1 MKQAPNVS
9 PNCGIRCG
17 IVLSGGNGTRIR
29 DFVSRLRGCE
39 LPKQYV
45 NFVGKRSMLEHTLDR
60 AEKLIPAQRLFIVIA
75 REHLEFD
82 EVRSQIASRPRQCV
96 VIQPQ
101 NKDTAPGFLLPLVYL
116 YKQYP
121 DATVVI
127 FPSDHFVLEEDL
139 FMEHVER
146 AFRIVESNGSRMVL
160 LGIEPNE
167 PDAEYGY
174 IVPGEAIDDPTLDR
188 ARTVE
193 MFVEKP
199 STETAHKIIRRGALW
214 NSLVTVCRCK
224 VLLQAIQRA
233 TPELYRCFEPIQ
245 NAIGTANERSVV
257 EEVYRELPS
266 LNFSKVVLEVLPF
279 ERRRALVVLPVPGI
293 TWTDWGTR
301 DRLSSTLRRL
311 GASSDTRLRRALSER
326 RALPVCPEE
335 SLAPLKGIQ

>member
-9 PNCGIRCG
+9 SNCGIRCG

-29 DFVSRLRGCE
+29 DFVSRLRGCD

-45 NFVGKRSMLEHTLDR
+45 NFVGKRSMLEHTLHR

-75 REHLEFD
+75 KEHLQFE
-82 EVRSQIASRPRQCV
+82 EVRRQMAPRPRQCV

-101 NKDTAPGFLLPLVYL
+101 NKDTAPGFLLPLMYL
-116 YKQYP
+116 YKQHP

-127 FPSDHFVLEEDL
+127 FPSDHFVLEEGL

-146 AFRIVESNGSRMVL
+146 AFRIVESNGSRIVL

-174 IVPGEAIDDPTLDR
+174 IVPGDTSDDPTLDG

-199 STETAHKIIRRGALW
+199 SAATAYKIIRKGALW

-224 VLLQAIQRA
+224 VLLDAIRRA
-233 TPELYRCFEPIQ
+233 TPALYRSFEPIQ
-245 NAIGTANERSVV
+245 NAIGTADERSVI
-257 EEVYRELPS
+257 EEVYRELPAV
-266 LNFSKVVLEVLPF
+266 NFSKGVLERLPF
-279 ERRRALVVLPVPGI
+279 AQGSSLVVLPVPGV
-293 TWTDWGTR
+293 TWTDWGTH
-301 DRLSSTLRRL
+301 DRLSSTLRQL
-311 GASSDTRLRRALSER
+311 GGGNGTPPECPLSQGQGVTRS
-326 RALPVCPEE
+326 V
-335 SLAPLKGIQ
+335 SLK